1 MPVAL
6 LLFLPLLTSFANGL
20 AKGADNAA
28 QGKYNKALLWLL
40 AGLGVY
46 LLVRGFSKSKQ
57 QAYLNTAGT
66 DKATQQAQALR
77 DAFNKSGISYLMQF
91 DGTDTEL
98 VFQTAGQITDYSA
111 VSDSYRVLYSGSEL
125 TTDLQTE
132 LSREDLQRF
141 WNIVYKQGPD
151 ATTPTAT
158 PNQSTGKSVTANQT
172 VNIRQDKAPY
182 GVESDWKG
190 SNKQA
195 VAGQLLGKYVSEQIL
210 PNIPSTGN
218 KNVFVRYQETTL
230 GISTYH
236 WVLKS
241 AVKIA

>member
-91 DGTDTEL
+91 DGTDTDL
-98 VFQTAGQITDYSA
+98 VFQTAGQIADYSA

-141 WNIVYKQGPD
+141 WDIVYKRGSNP
-151 ATTPTAT
+151 TTPTTT
-158 PNQSTGKSVTANQT
+158 PTTTGKQVKAKQT
-172 VNIRQDKAPY
+172 VNLRVYAKPTVVEKQAKAGEIIGAYVGEEYLTVTGSKQLFVVAEVPALFGLY
-182 GVESDWKG
+182 TLKYYVHKG
-190 SNKQA
+190 S
-195 VAGQLLGKYVSEQIL
+195 VTIV
-210 PNIPSTGN
+210 
-218 KNVFVRYQETTL
+218 
-230 GISTYH
+230 
-236 WVLKS
+236 
-241 AVKIA
+241 